1 MLECRAILSDRF
13 FALLGTSLLAFRR
26 AFVKRTSFIGSCD
39 IDGSTGLFDI
49 SNKHAGNMRLFAQ
62 FRNSVIFVK
71 HLSVN
76 LSKMGRTVWGVQVV

>member
-1 MLECRAILSDRF
+1 VLECRAILSDRF

-49 SNKHAGNMRLFAQ
+49 SNKHAGNM
-62 FRNSVIFVK
+62 
-71 HLSVN
+71 
-76 LSKMGRTVWGVQVV
+76 